1 MATGFKQITAGTSAR
16 DKRAND
22 TEAGILPELLLLN
35 RPTLRRNGIYSY
47 DHLDPKARSFTLLRS
62 QLLHSLDMS
71 KSQVIAI
78 TSTQPG
84 NGKSFV
90 AANLAVS
97 LGRVHHTILLDLD
110 LHRPTLANRFGL
122 PSIAGVDDYL
132 AGDTGLMGA
141 LCQLLD
147 TDLSILP
154 VRNERDDA
162 TELLFSPRLSQLFE
176 ELRAQPGNPICIVD
190 TPPTLALE
198 DILLISQH
206 LDGVLLVVEEGRTT
220 VEDLREAVSILAPT
234 PVLGTILNKSL
245 TSHRK
250 ANHTEYY
257 GRQ

>member
-1 MATGFKQITAGTSAR
+1 MATGLKHVVAGTSAQE
-16 DKRAND
+16 KRAND
-22 TEAGILPELLLLN
+22 IEAGILPELLLLN
-35 RPTLRRNGIYSY
+35 RPTLRRNGIYSF

-62 QLLHSLDMS
+62 QLLQSIDLS
-71 KSQVIAI
+71 RSQVIAI
-78 TSTQPG
+78 TSTQPA

-97 LGRVHHTILLDLD
+97 LGRVHHTILIDLD
-110 LHRPTLANRFGL
+110 LHRPTLGDRFGL

-154 VRNERDDA
+154 VRKERDDA
-162 TELLFSPRLSQLFE
+162 TDLLFSPRLEQLFD

-198 DILLISQH
+198 DIIAISQH

-220 VEDLREAVSILAPT
+220 TEELQEAVSILGST
-234 PVLGTILNKSL
+234 PIIGTILNKSL

-250 ANHTEYY
+250 ASSKEYY
-257 GRQ
+257 GRK